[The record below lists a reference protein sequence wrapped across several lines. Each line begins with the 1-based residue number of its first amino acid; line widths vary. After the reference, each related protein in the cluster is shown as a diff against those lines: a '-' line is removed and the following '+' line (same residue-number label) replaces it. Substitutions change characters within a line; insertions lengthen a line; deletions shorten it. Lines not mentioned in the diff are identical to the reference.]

1 MLAEQDA
8 VIDDLYEAR
17 RYGTRPSRIDQIPSE
32 LDEALDLQLR
42 VLNRFE
48 TAGERLGGWKVGLTS
63 GTARD
68 RMGKEFRPFG
78 YVLHNRIFRS
88 GATILVDPILNCHI
102 EPELCLIIGSP
113 LRGAEVDREHAKAA
127 VRAVTPAF
135 EINEIRVQPDTGH
148 APLLA
153 DGLAQWG
160 IVVGPEVPVRE
171 RLVETTVEF
180 SCAGQVVET
189 KTPGTTMDDP
199 YLSLSRLCRLL
210 DKFGLGLEPGQRV
223 ITGSFCHHAVTRAGI
238 YTADFSDI
246 LAASVRF
253 NLTASE
259 QRYPGTP
266 ESPSQHSVLSRRPR
280 YLLAQV

>member
-1 MLAEQDA
+1 MPTEQDA
-8 VIDDLYEAR
+8 LIDDLYEAR
-17 RYGTRPSRIDQIPSE
+17 RNGTPPSRIDQIPSE

-48 TAGERLGGWKVGLTS
+48 AEGESLGGWKVGLTS
-63 GTARD
+63 GKARD
-68 RMGKEFRPFG
+68 RMGKDFRPFG
-78 YVLHNRIFRS
+78 YVLQSRIFRS
-88 GATILVDPILNCHI
+88 GVTVPAGPIMDCHI

-127 VRAVTPAF
+127 VRTVAPAF
-135 EINEIRVQPDTGH
+135 EINEIRVPPDKGH

-171 RLVETTVEF
+171 GLVDTTVEF
-180 SCAGQVVET
+180 SCNGQVVET

-210 DKFGLGLEPGQRV
+210 HKFGLGLEPGQRV
-223 ITGSFCHHAVTRAGI
+223 ITGSFCHHAVTQAGI

-246 LAASVRF
+246 GAVSVRF
-253 NLTASE
+253 S
-259 QRYPGTP
+259 
-266 ESPSQHSVLSRRPR
+266 
-280 YLLAQV
+280 